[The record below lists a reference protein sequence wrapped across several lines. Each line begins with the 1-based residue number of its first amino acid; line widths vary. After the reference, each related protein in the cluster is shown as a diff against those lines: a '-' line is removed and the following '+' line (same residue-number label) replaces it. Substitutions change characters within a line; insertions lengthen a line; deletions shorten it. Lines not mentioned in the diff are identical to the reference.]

1 MLCHALF
8 NTYLQNVRSKKK
20 NKKQF
25 TILEKGKYVT
35 TDQIF
40 EAFVG
45 IADDL
50 TMNDD
55 EYLQLIERSKMQ
67 TYKCCMIILVPCY
80 LS

>member
-8 NTYLQNVRSKKK
+8 NTYLQKVRSKKK

-50 TMNDD
+50 TMN
-55 EYLQLIERSKMQ
+55 E
-67 TYKCCMIILVPCY
+67 
-80 LS
+80 